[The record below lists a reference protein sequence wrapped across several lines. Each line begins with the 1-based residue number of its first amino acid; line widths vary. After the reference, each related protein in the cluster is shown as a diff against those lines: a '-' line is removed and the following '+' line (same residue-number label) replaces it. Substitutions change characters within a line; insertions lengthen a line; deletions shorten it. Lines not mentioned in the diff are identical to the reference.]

1 MTDSSGRIV
10 YDPTIR
16 RRIKRELKIEVIS
29 TSREDK
35 GAGSAGG
42 GAVKDAKT
50 KGVKSAVV
58 PAGISVQQTVWLTLN
73 SDGTLPKAL
82 SELGIVG
89 YLKRL
94 AEFVERAADGGME
107 GVQKRFD
114 VQAESGLL
122 RLQRL
127 IREGAGAQVAE
138 QFKSAAQR
146 SFHIGSINWAKGLLN
161 VSDPLKIKIGKLVEV
176 VARNPDKALIQS
188 PTFIL
193 KDYGKRL
200 LESAIP
206 GGEATRQVVEHT
218 IKSFEQQF
226 DAFMKKHNNADEWR
240 SDTLA
245 ATVKEFANL
254 LLG

>member
-1 MTDSSGRIV
+1 MTDSGGRIV
-10 YDPTIR
+10 YDPTIK
-16 RRIKRELKIEVIS
+16 RRIKKELKIEVVPS
-29 TSREDK
+29 KR
-35 GAGSAGG
+35 GAGGSGAGG
-42 GAVKDAKT
+42 GAIKDAKT
-50 KGVKSAVV
+50 KGVKTAVV

-82 SELGIVG
+82 SEFGIVG
-89 YLKRL
+89 YLQLL
-94 AEFVERAADGGME
+94 AEFVERAADGGLE

-114 VQAESGLL
+114 VKAESGLL
-122 RLQRL
+122 RLQTL
-127 IREGAGAQVAE
+127 IRKEVGAQVAE
-138 QFKSAAQR
+138 QFKGAAER

-161 VSDPLKIKIGKLVEV
+161 VSDPMKVKIGKLVEV

-193 KDYGKRL
+193 KEYGKRL

-206 GGEATRQVVEHT
+206 GGEATRPVVERT
-218 IKSFEQQF
+218 VRSFGQQF

-245 ATVKEFANL
+245 ATVKEFEKL
-254 LLG
+254 LLE